1 MTDDPITPLE
11 ADLDWVRHT
20 LAPVDPVGPGDRQF
34 IPIPASITHM
44 PPLGRPRRRS
54 TPVLIT
60 AMAAAAAL
68 ILGVI
73 AVTTG
78 GSGTRTHHP
87 TAGSGPAPV
96 LAAYNTTVG
105 AESAQA
111 SASLSVGAT
120 SVTVNGIGDLRT
132 DQAVLTVQLP
142 APFGLI
148 EVRSTGQDYFVR
160 LPPQLQ
166 GLAGGKPWVRV
177 DRGALQAL
185 AGSQLG
191 VSGLGTTLDFTSFLA
206 WLRGVS
212 GQITTLGNE
221 RINGTPTTHYRAQVD
236 LSRVAAIMGAD
247 ANDASALTQAVG
259 RTLPMDVWIDAQG
272 RLRQLKVSLDLNT
285 LHTPQGV
292 TLPTP
297 AGGTAVLTVDLWN
310 FGVTV
315 HPVPPP
321 ANQVSDASSLIGARA
336 GRSG

>member
-11 ADLDWVRHT
+11 ADLDWVRRT
-20 LAPVDPVGPGDRQF
+20 LAPVDPLGPGDRQSVST
-34 IPIPASITHM
+34 PASIIDM
-44 PPLGRPRRRS
+44 PSPGKARRRS
-54 TPVLIT
+54 RPVLIT

-68 ILGVI
+68 IVGVI
-73 AVTTG
+73 AVTVA
-78 GSGTRTHHP
+78 GSSPRTHHP
-87 TAGSGPAPV
+87 TAGSGPAAV

-105 AESAQA
+105 AASAQG

-142 APFGLI
+142 APFGQI
-148 EVRSTGQDYFVR
+148 EVQSTGQDYFVR

-166 GLAGGKPWVRV
+166 GVAGGKPWVRV
-177 DRGALQAL
+177 DHSTLQAL

-191 VSGLGTTLDFTSFLA
+191 VPGLGATLDFSSFLA

-212 GQITTLGNE
+212 GQITTVGNE
-221 RINGTPTTHYRAQVD
+221 RITGTPTTHYRAQVD
-236 LSRVAAIMGAD
+236 LSRVAASMGAD
-247 ANDASALTQAVG
+247 ANDASALARAVG
-259 RTLPMDVWIDAQG
+259 RTVPMDVWIDAQG
-272 RLRQLKVSLDLNT
+272 RLRQLKVSLGLNT
-285 LHTPQGV
+285 LHASQGV

-321 ANQVSDASSLIGARA
+321 ANQVSDASSLIGAQA